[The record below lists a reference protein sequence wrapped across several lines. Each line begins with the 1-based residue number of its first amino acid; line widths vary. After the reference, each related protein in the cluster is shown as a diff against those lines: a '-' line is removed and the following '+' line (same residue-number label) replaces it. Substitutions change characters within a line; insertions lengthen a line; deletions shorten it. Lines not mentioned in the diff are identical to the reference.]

1 MKKEIRNRNIAMHL
15 DMLAQLRLRAQMAEA
30 HGFDEIARRARRSMQ
45 RHEAELE
52 KLRNAPSI

>member
-30 HGFDEIARRARRSMQ
+30 HRV
-45 RHEAELE
+45 
-52 KLRNAPSI
+52 